1 MKPAGVRS
9 CLGCR
14 HFSHAPAEIESAF
27 PGLSSLSSAYA
38 AVRADDGICEVHS
51 RYVTSTSTCDAYA
64 GRAASY
70 AAAGEELF
78 A

>member
-1 MKPAGVRS
+1 MKSGAQI

-14 HFSHAPAEIESAF
+14 HFSHAPLEIESAF

-38 AVRADDGICEVHS
+38 AVRADDGICEVHG
-51 RYVTSTSTCDAYA
+51 RYVTAASTCNAYLS
-64 GRAASY
+64 RAASY
-70 AAAGEELF
+70 EAAGEEAL